1 MLAGFLCVPEDK
13 APRRYLHRGKLRC
26 RRWMVGT
33 LIPQTRELLQHVRKL
48 SQLAGAD
55 DASAR
60 ARSRRARRSLKVPP
74 SSRDLCLFL
83 ILC

>member
-1 MLAGFLCVPEDK
+1 MI
-13 APRRYLHRGKLRC
+13 
-26 RRWMVGT
+26 GT

-74 SSRDLCLFL
+74 SSCGLCLLLSIVLSSAHFA
-83 ILC
+83 CAAGCCRQACCQSYAG